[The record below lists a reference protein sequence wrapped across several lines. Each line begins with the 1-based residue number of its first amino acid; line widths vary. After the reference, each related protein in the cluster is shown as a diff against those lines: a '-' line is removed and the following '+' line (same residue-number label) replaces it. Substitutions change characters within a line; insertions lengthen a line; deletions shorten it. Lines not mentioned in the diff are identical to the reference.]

1 MWIREVFVCACGVFF
16 GAAAAAGAFAL
27 ITGIGVVPRMA
38 GKTATAKNIVR
49 YENALIAGAVLG
61 NIYGVLCMDS
71 LHRTGLPFTGIRG
84 FDVVQTLLLV
94 LTGIGAGCF
103 VGCLATALAEVLQVF
118 PLLFRRAG
126 LKEGL
131 NVSMLFF
138 AAGKVIGAL
147 YGFLFLKQ
155 I

>member
-1 MWIREVFVCACGVFF
+1 MWIRELFACVCGILF
-16 GAAAAAGAFAL
+16 GASAAAGAFAL

-38 GKTATAKNIVR
+38 GKTATASHISM
-49 YENALIAGAVLG
+49 YETALILGATIG
-61 NIYGVLCMDS
+61 NLLSVFTMIALPITNGMFLV
-71 LHRTGLPFTGIRG
+71 GLKILF
-84 FDVVQTLLLV
+84 LLV
-94 LTGIGAGCF
+94 AGIGAGCF

-118 PLLFRRAG
+118 PVLFRRAG

-131 NVSMLFF
+131 NISMLFF

-147 YGFLFLKQ
+147 YAFMFVKQ